1 MLARLPSGVP
11 SRLGAHAVEDGITFA
26 VWSREATA
34 VELCVFDGTG
44 REHRHGLERSSEGIW
59 HGFLDGAGPGLR
71 YGYRA
76 HGEWDPEQ
84 GLRFNPAK
92 LLIDPWARRVD
103 GRLIWHEALFDHRRD
118 AAPAWI
124 PDGRDSAA
132 FVPRSVVMSDRPT
145 EDRPQRPRIAWGDTL
160 IQEINVRGLTMRHP
174 EVPRTLR
181 GCFAALAHP
190 ALIAHWQ
197 RLGITTLEWMPV
209 QTWIDEEAVVRRGQA
224 NAWGYNPIGY
234 SAPMAR
240 LVAGPDPLA
249 EIRTTVDALH
259 RAGIEVLLDLVYNHS
274 AEGDARGPTLSMR
287 GFGERDWYRL
297 DPDDPTRHRDSSG
310 CGNTLDLS
318 RPAVFAWFVDSLA
331 WWYQDIGV
339 DGFRLDLASAL
350 TRDTADQPDPTAF
363 VAALIADPRLASA
376 KLVVEPWDARH
387 DGYCGGRF
395 PAPAVEWNDRYRD
408 DVRRWWG
415 GLDGGPASLATR
427 LAGSSDRFGAERGPL
442 ASLNY
447 LAAHD
452 GFTLADVVA
461 YARRHNDGNGENG
474 ADGPPHEPSWNH
486 GVEGATADP
495 AVLDLRLRQVHA
507 MLATLFVSQ
516 GVPMLQAGDELG
528 RTQHGNNNA
537 YCHDDTLGWIDWQPH
552 APGRARCR
560 LIERLARLRRE
571 YPSLRRSRFLTGT
584 GATGCWPDVEW
595 LAPDGQ
601 MFATDDWHRP
611 GQRAFAMW
619 LADDRAGGALAVLLN
634 GSASAVDFLWP
645 SHRACASARRL
656 LDSADPFADIVE
668 ASVHTPVRVEPYA
681 LVVIAVRRAA
691 E

>member
-1 MLARLPSGVP
+1 MGCRLPPGIP
-11 SRLGAHAVEDGITFA
+11 SRRGAHVVEDGTTFA
-26 VWSREATA
+26 VWSPEAEA
-34 VELCVFDGTG
+34 VDLCLFDENGT
-44 REHRHGLERSSEGIW
+44 EHRHRLDRDSQGIW
-59 HGFLDGAGPGLR
+59 HGFVAGARLGTR

-76 HGEWDPEQ
+76 HGPWQPEA

-92 LLIDPWARRVD
+92 LLIDPWARRID
-103 GRLIWHEALFDHRRD
+103 GRLCWHEALFDHRRD
-118 AAPAWI
+118 TAPAWMR
-124 PDGRDSAA
+124 DDRDSAP
-132 FVPRSVVMSDRPT
+132 FVPRSIVVAACAAENRPA
-145 EDRPQRPRIAWGDTL
+145 RPGIAWADTL
-160 IQEINVRGLTMRHP
+160 IQEINVRGLTMQHP
-174 EVPRTLR
+174 TVPRALR

-240 LVAGPDPLA
+240 LVAGSDPLA
-249 EIRTTVDALH
+249 EIRTTVDVLH

-274 AEGDARGPTLSMR
+274 AEGDARGPTLSLR

-318 RPAVFAWFVDSLA
+318 QPEVLQWFLDSLA

-350 TRDTADQPDPTAF
+350 TRDASDRPDPSAF
-363 VAALIADPRLASA
+363 MAAVVGDSRLAAA
-376 KLVVEPWDARH
+376 KLIVEPWDARH

-427 LAGSSDRFGAERGPL
+427 LAGSSDRFRAERGPL

-461 YARRHNDGNGENG
+461 YAHRHNDGNGENG

-495 AVLDLRLRQVHA
+495 TVRDLRLRQVHA

-537 YCHDDTLGWIDWQPH
+537 YCHDDTLGWIDWTP
-552 APGRARCR
+552 APTSDPLLA
-560 LIERLARLRRE
+560 LIERLARLRRDH
-571 YPSLRRSRFLTGT
+571 PSLRRSRFLTGT

-595 LAPDGQ
+595 LAPNGQ
-601 MFATDDWHRP
+601 RLASADWHRA
-611 GQRAFAMW
+611 GQRSFAMW
-619 LADDRAGGALAVLLN
+619 LADDHAGGALAVLLN
-634 GSASAVDFLWP
+634 GSASAIDFLWP

-656 LDSADPFADIVE
+656 FDSADPFADVVV
-668 ASVHTPVRVEPYA
+668 ASVHTPVRVESCA